1 MIELMKQLCAL
12 PGPSG
17 CEDAVREFVLE
28 KVKPFADEMKT
39 DAIGNIMVFRK
50 GKKALERPVVL
61 CAHMDEVGVIIK
73 KITDDGMLKFGFV
86 GGVDPRVV
94 IGRPVR
100 FGDVQGVIGIKAVHL
115 TTAAERRT
123 MPKTKDLYIDIGAA
137 SKAAAEDKV
146 SLGDYGVFDSAVV
159 EFGDGL
165 IKAKAIDDRVGCA
178 ALLKLIEDEPP
189 IDTWFCFTV
198 QEEVG
203 LRGAASMAY
212 ALDPGF
218 AMVLEGTTAA
228 DLAVQGVIGI
238 KAVHLT
244 TAAERRTMPKTKDLY
259 IDIGAASKAAAED
272 KVSLGDYGVFDSA
285 VVEFGDGLIKAKA
298 IDDRVGCAA
307 LLKLIE
313 DEPPIDTW
321 FCFTVQEEVGLRGAA
336 SMAYALDPGFA
347 MVLEGTTAADLA
359 EVEGGKAVC
368 RVRGG
373 VVLPFMDGATI
384 YDAELFELLR
394 NACDKRGIRWQTKT
408 RVAGGTDAGRIHKSR
423 AGVRVCAAAAPVRYI
438 HSPSSVAAVA
448 DCEAVLSAARAFL
461 EELGGDD
468 E

>member
-1 MIELMKQLCAL
+1 MQLEQTLRTLCAL
-12 PGPSG
+12 PAVSG
-17 CEDAVREFVLE
+17 FEMQAAHTVAELFRPYCDTVDGDKNGNVIGSLSCGKEGAKTVLLDAHLDQIGFLVTEVLDGGFLR
-28 KVKPFADEMKT
+28 FA
-39 DAIGNIMVFRK
+39 
-50 GKKALERPVVL
+50 P
-61 CAHMDEVGVIIK
+61 
-73 KITDDGMLKFGFV
+73 V

-100 FGDVQGVIGIKAVHL
+100 FGD
-115 TTAAERRT
+115 
-123 MPKTKDLYIDIGAA
+123 
-137 SKAAAEDKV
+137 
-146 SLGDYGVFDSAVV
+146 
-159 EFGDGL
+159 
-165 IKAKAIDDRVGCA
+165 
-178 ALLKLIEDEPP
+178 
-189 IDTWFCFTV
+189 
-198 QEEVG
+198 
-203 LRGAASMAY
+203 
-212 ALDPGF
+212 
-218 AMVLEGTTAA
+218 
-228 DLAVQGVIGI
+228 VQGVIGI

-384 YDAELFELLR
+384 YDAELFELMR

-448 DCEAVLSAARAFL
+448 DCEAVLAAARAFL
-461 EELGGDD
+461 EELGGND

>member
-1 MIELMKQLCAL
+1 MIELMKELCAL

-17 CEDAVREFVLE
+17 CEDAVRAFVL
-28 KVKPFADEMKT
+28 KRVKPFADEIRT
-39 DAIGNIMVFRK
+39 DAIGNVMVFRK
-50 GKKALERPVVL
+50 GRKALDRPVVL

-73 KITDDGMLKFGFV
+73 KITEDGMLKFGFV

-100 FGDVQGVIGIKAVHL
+100 FGDVPGVIGIKAVHL

-123 MPKTKDLYIDIGAA
+123 MPKTKNLYIDIGAT
-137 SKAAAEDKV
+137 SRAAAEKLV

-198 QEEVG
+198 QEETG
-203 LRGAASMAY
+203 LRGAASMA
-212 ALDPGF
+212 F
-218 AMVLEGTTAA
+218 
-228 DLAVQGVIGI
+228 
-238 KAVHLT
+238 
-244 TAAERRTMPKTKDLY
+244 
-259 IDIGAASKAAAED
+259 
-272 KVSLGDYGVFDSA
+272 
-285 VVEFGDGLIKAKA
+285 
-298 IDDRVGCAA
+298 
-307 LLKLIE
+307 
-313 DEPPIDTW
+313 
-321 FCFTVQEEVGLRGAA
+321 
-336 SMAYALDPGFA
+336 ALDPGFA

-359 EVEGGKAVC
+359 EVEGADAVC

-384 YDAELFELLR
+384 YDAALFELLR
-394 NACDKRGIRWQTKT
+394 DACTKRGIPWQTKT

-438 HSPSSVAAVA
+438 HSPSSVAAKA
-448 DCEAVLSAARAFL
+448 DCEAVLAAARAFL

>member
-1 MIELMKQLCAL
+1 MIELMKELCAL

-17 CEDAVREFVLE
+17 CEDAVRAFVL
-28 KVKPFADEMKT
+28 KRVKPFADEIRT
-39 DAIGNIMVFRK
+39 DAIGNVMVFRK
-50 GKKALERPVVL
+50 GRKALDRPVAL

-73 KITDDGMLKFGFV
+73 KITEDGMLKFGFV

-100 FGDVQGVIGIKAVHL
+100 FGDVPGVIGIKAVHL

-123 MPKTKDLYIDIGAA
+123 MPKTKNLYIDIGAT
-137 SKAAAEDKV
+137 SRAAAEKLV

-178 ALLKLIEDEPP
+178 ALLRLLEDEPP
-189 IDTWFCFTV
+189 VDTWFCFTV
-198 QEEVG
+198 QEETG
-203 LRGAASMAY
+203 LRGAASMA
-212 ALDPGF
+212 F
-218 AMVLEGTTAA
+218 
-228 DLAVQGVIGI
+228 
-238 KAVHLT
+238 
-244 TAAERRTMPKTKDLY
+244 
-259 IDIGAASKAAAED
+259 
-272 KVSLGDYGVFDSA
+272 
-285 VVEFGDGLIKAKA
+285 
-298 IDDRVGCAA
+298 
-307 LLKLIE
+307 
-313 DEPPIDTW
+313 
-321 FCFTVQEEVGLRGAA
+321 
-336 SMAYALDPGFA
+336 ALDPGFA

-359 EVEGGKAVC
+359 EVKGADAVC

-394 NACDKRGIRWQTKT
+394 DACIRRGIPWQTKT
-408 RVAGGTDAGRIHKSR
+408 RVAGGTDAGRIHRSR

-438 HSPSSVAAVA
+438 HSPSSVAAKA
-448 DCEAVLSAARAFL
+448 DCEAVLAAARAFL

>member
-1 MIELMKQLCAL
+1 MIELMKELCAL

-17 CEDAVREFVLE
+17 CEDAVRAFVLK
-28 KVKPFADEMKT
+28 KVKPFADEIRT
-39 DAIGNIMVFRK
+39 DAIGNVMVFRK
-50 GKKALERPVVL
+50 GRKALDRPVAL

-73 KITDDGMLKFGFV
+73 KITEDGMLKFGFV

-100 FGDVQGVIGIKAVHL
+100 FGDVPGVIGIKAVHL

-123 MPKTKDLYIDIGAA
+123 MPKTKNLYIDIGAT
-137 SKAAAEDKV
+137 SRAAAEKLV

-178 ALLKLIEDEPP
+178 ALLRLLEDEPP
-189 IDTWFCFTV
+189 VDTWFCFTV
-198 QEEVG
+198 QEETG
-203 LRGAASMAY
+203 LRGAASMA
-212 ALDPGF
+212 F
-218 AMVLEGTTAA
+218 
-228 DLAVQGVIGI
+228 
-238 KAVHLT
+238 
-244 TAAERRTMPKTKDLY
+244 
-259 IDIGAASKAAAED
+259 
-272 KVSLGDYGVFDSA
+272 
-285 VVEFGDGLIKAKA
+285 
-298 IDDRVGCAA
+298 
-307 LLKLIE
+307 
-313 DEPPIDTW
+313 
-321 FCFTVQEEVGLRGAA
+321 
-336 SMAYALDPGFA
+336 ALDPGFA

-359 EVEGGKAVC
+359 EVKGADAVC

-384 YDAELFELLR
+384 YDAALFELLR
-394 NACDKRGIRWQTKT
+394 DACIRRGIPWQTKT
-408 RVAGGTDAGRIHKSR
+408 RVAGGTDAGRIHRSR

-438 HSPSSVAAVA
+438 HSPSSVAAKA
-448 DCEAVLSAARAFL
+448 DCEAVLAAARAFL

>member
-1 MIELMKQLCAL
+1 MIELMKELCAL

-17 CEDAVREFVLE
+17 CEDAVRAFVL
-28 KVKPFADEMKT
+28 KRVKPFADEIRT
-39 DAIGNIMVFRK
+39 DAIGNVMVFRK
-50 GKKALERPVVL
+50 GRKALDRPVAL

-73 KITDDGMLKFGFV
+73 KITEDGMLKFGFV

-100 FGDVQGVIGIKAVHL
+100 FGDVPGVIGIKAVHL

-123 MPKTKDLYIDIGAA
+123 MPKTKNLYIDIGAT
-137 SKAAAEDKV
+137 SRAAAEKLV

-178 ALLKLIEDEPP
+178 ALLRLLEDEPP
-189 IDTWFCFTV
+189 VDTWFCFTV
-198 QEEVG
+198 QEETG
-203 LRGAASMAY
+203 LRGAASMA
-212 ALDPGF
+212 F
-218 AMVLEGTTAA
+218 
-228 DLAVQGVIGI
+228 
-238 KAVHLT
+238 
-244 TAAERRTMPKTKDLY
+244 
-259 IDIGAASKAAAED
+259 
-272 KVSLGDYGVFDSA
+272 
-285 VVEFGDGLIKAKA
+285 
-298 IDDRVGCAA
+298 
-307 LLKLIE
+307 
-313 DEPPIDTW
+313 
-321 FCFTVQEEVGLRGAA
+321 
-336 SMAYALDPGFA
+336 ALDPGFA

-359 EVEGGKAVC
+359 EVKGADAVC

-384 YDAELFELLR
+384 YDAALFELLR
-394 NACDKRGIRWQTKT
+394 DACTKRGIPWQTKT

-438 HSPSSVAAVA
+438 HSPSSVAAKA
-448 DCEAVLSAARAFL
+448 DCEAVLAAARAFL

>member
-1 MIELMKQLCAL
+1 MIELMKELCAL

-17 CEDAVREFVLE
+17 CEDAVRAFVL
-28 KVKPFADEMKT
+28 KRVKPFADEIRT
-39 DAIGNIMVFRK
+39 DAIGNVMVFRK
-50 GKKALERPVVL
+50 GRKALDRPAAV

-73 KITDDGMLKFGFV
+73 KITEDGMLKFGFV

-100 FGDVQGVIGIKAVHL
+100 FGDVPGVIGIKAVHL

-123 MPKTKDLYIDIGAA
+123 MPKTKNLYIDIGAT
-137 SKAAAEDKV
+137 SRAAAEKLV

-178 ALLKLIEDEPP
+178 ALLRLLEDEPP
-189 IDTWFCFTV
+189 VDTWFCFTV
-198 QEEVG
+198 QEETG
-203 LRGAASMAY
+203 LRGAASMA
-212 ALDPGF
+212 F
-218 AMVLEGTTAA
+218 
-228 DLAVQGVIGI
+228 
-238 KAVHLT
+238 
-244 TAAERRTMPKTKDLY
+244 
-259 IDIGAASKAAAED
+259 
-272 KVSLGDYGVFDSA
+272 
-285 VVEFGDGLIKAKA
+285 
-298 IDDRVGCAA
+298 
-307 LLKLIE
+307 
-313 DEPPIDTW
+313 
-321 FCFTVQEEVGLRGAA
+321 
-336 SMAYALDPGFA
+336 ALDPGFA

-359 EVEGGKAVC
+359 EVKGADAVC

-384 YDAELFELLR
+384 YDAALFELLR
-394 NACDKRGIRWQTKT
+394 DACTKRGIPWQTKT
-408 RVAGGTDAGRIHKSR
+408 RVAGGTDAGRIHRSR

-438 HSPSSVAAVA
+438 HSPSSVAAKA
-448 DCEAVLSAARAFL
+448 DCEAVLAAARAFL

>member
-1 MIELMKQLCAL
+1 MIELMKELCAL

-17 CEDAVREFVLE
+17 CEDAVRAFVL
-28 KVKPFADEMKT
+28 KRVKPFADEIRT
-39 DAIGNIMVFRK
+39 DAIGNVMVFRK
-50 GKKALERPVVL
+50 GRKALDRPVAV

-73 KITDDGMLKFGFV
+73 KITEDGMLKFGFV

-100 FGDVQGVIGIKAVHL
+100 FGDVPGVIGIKAVHL

-123 MPKTKDLYIDIGAA
+123 MPKTKNLYIDIGAT
-137 SKAAAEDKV
+137 SRAAAEKLV

-178 ALLKLIEDEPP
+178 ALLRLLEDEPP
-189 IDTWFCFTV
+189 VDTWFCFTV
-198 QEEVG
+198 QEETG
-203 LRGAASMAY
+203 LRGAASMA
-212 ALDPGF
+212 F
-218 AMVLEGTTAA
+218 
-228 DLAVQGVIGI
+228 
-238 KAVHLT
+238 
-244 TAAERRTMPKTKDLY
+244 
-259 IDIGAASKAAAED
+259 
-272 KVSLGDYGVFDSA
+272 
-285 VVEFGDGLIKAKA
+285 
-298 IDDRVGCAA
+298 
-307 LLKLIE
+307 
-313 DEPPIDTW
+313 
-321 FCFTVQEEVGLRGAA
+321 
-336 SMAYALDPGFA
+336 ALDPGFA

-359 EVEGGKAVC
+359 EVKGADAVC

-384 YDAELFELLR
+384 YDAALFELLR
-394 NACDKRGIRWQTKT
+394 DACTKRGIPWQTKT
-408 RVAGGTDAGRIHKSR
+408 RVAGGTDAGRIHRSR

-438 HSPSSVAAVA
+438 HSPSSVAAKA
-448 DCEAVLSAARAFL
+448 DCEAVLASARAFL

>member
-1 MIELMKQLCAL
+1 MIELMKELCAL

-17 CEDAVREFVLE
+17 CEDAVRAFVL
-28 KVKPFADEMKT
+28 KRVKPFADEIRT
-39 DAIGNIMVFRK
+39 DAIGNVMVFRK
-50 GKKALERPVVL
+50 SRKALDRPVAV

-73 KITDDGMLKFGFV
+73 KITEDGMLKFGFV

-100 FGDVQGVIGIKAVHL
+100 FGDVPGVIGIKAVHL

-123 MPKTKDLYIDIGAA
+123 MPKTKNLYIDIGAT
-137 SKAAAEDKV
+137 SRAAAEKLV

-178 ALLKLIEDEPP
+178 ALLRLLEDEPP
-189 IDTWFCFTV
+189 VDTWFCFTV
-198 QEEVG
+198 QEETG
-203 LRGAASMAY
+203 LRGAASMA
-212 ALDPGF
+212 F
-218 AMVLEGTTAA
+218 
-228 DLAVQGVIGI
+228 
-238 KAVHLT
+238 
-244 TAAERRTMPKTKDLY
+244 
-259 IDIGAASKAAAED
+259 
-272 KVSLGDYGVFDSA
+272 
-285 VVEFGDGLIKAKA
+285 
-298 IDDRVGCAA
+298 
-307 LLKLIE
+307 
-313 DEPPIDTW
+313 
-321 FCFTVQEEVGLRGAA
+321 
-336 SMAYALDPGFA
+336 ALDPGFA

-359 EVEGGKAVC
+359 EVKGADAVC

-384 YDAELFELLR
+384 YDAALFELLR
-394 NACDKRGIRWQTKT
+394 DACTKRGIPWQTKT
-408 RVAGGTDAGRIHKSR
+408 RVAGGTDAGRIHRSR

-438 HSPSSVAAVA
+438 HSPSSVAAKA
-448 DCEAVLSAARAFL
+448 DCEAVLAAARAFL

>member
-1 MIELMKQLCAL
+1 MIELMKELCAL

-17 CEDAVREFVLE
+17 CEDAVRAFVL
-28 KVKPFADEMKT
+28 KRVKPFADEIRT
-39 DAIGNIMVFRK
+39 DAIGNVMVFRK
-50 GKKALERPVVL
+50 GAKALDRPVAV

-73 KITDDGMLKFGFV
+73 KITEDGMLKFGFF

-100 FGDVQGVIGIKAVHL
+100 FGDVPGVIGIKAVHL

-123 MPKTKDLYIDIGAA
+123 MPKTKNLYIDIGAT
-137 SKAAAEDKV
+137 SRAAAEKLV

-178 ALLKLIEDEPP
+178 ALLRLLEDEPP
-189 IDTWFCFTV
+189 VDTWFCFTV
-198 QEEVG
+198 QEETG
-203 LRGAASMAY
+203 LRGAASMA
-212 ALDPGF
+212 F
-218 AMVLEGTTAA
+218 
-228 DLAVQGVIGI
+228 
-238 KAVHLT
+238 
-244 TAAERRTMPKTKDLY
+244 
-259 IDIGAASKAAAED
+259 
-272 KVSLGDYGVFDSA
+272 
-285 VVEFGDGLIKAKA
+285 
-298 IDDRVGCAA
+298 
-307 LLKLIE
+307 
-313 DEPPIDTW
+313 
-321 FCFTVQEEVGLRGAA
+321 
-336 SMAYALDPGFA
+336 ALDPGFA

-359 EVEGGKAVC
+359 EVKGADAVC

-384 YDAELFELLR
+384 YDAALFELLR
-394 NACDKRGIRWQTKT
+394 DACTKRGIPWQTKT
-408 RVAGGTDAGRIHKSR
+408 RVAGGTDAGRIHRSR

-438 HSPSSVAAVA
+438 HSPSSVAAKA
-448 DCEAVLSAARAFL
+448 DCEAVLAAARAFL

>member
-1 MIELMKQLCAL
+1 MIELMKELCAL

-17 CEDAVREFVLE
+17 CEDAVRAFVL
-28 KVKPFADEMKT
+28 KRVKPFADEIRT
-39 DAIGNIMVFRK
+39 DAIGNVMVFRK
-50 GKKALERPVVL
+50 GRKALDRPVAL

-73 KITDDGMLKFGFV
+73 KITEDGMLKFGFV

-100 FGDVQGVIGIKAVHL
+100 FGDVPGVIGIKAVHL

-123 MPKTKDLYIDIGAA
+123 MPKTKNLYIDIGAT
-137 SKAAAEDKV
+137 SRAAAEKLV

-178 ALLKLIEDEPP
+178 ALLRLLEDEPP
-189 IDTWFCFTV
+189 VDTWFCFTV
-198 QEEVG
+198 QEETG
-203 LRGAASMAY
+203 LRGAASMA
-212 ALDPGF
+212 F
-218 AMVLEGTTAA
+218 
-228 DLAVQGVIGI
+228 
-238 KAVHLT
+238 
-244 TAAERRTMPKTKDLY
+244 
-259 IDIGAASKAAAED
+259 
-272 KVSLGDYGVFDSA
+272 
-285 VVEFGDGLIKAKA
+285 
-298 IDDRVGCAA
+298 
-307 LLKLIE
+307 
-313 DEPPIDTW
+313 
-321 FCFTVQEEVGLRGAA
+321 
-336 SMAYALDPGFA
+336 ALDPGFA

-359 EVEGGKAVC
+359 EVKGADAVC

-394 NACDKRGIRWQTKT
+394 DACIKRGIPWQTKT
-408 RVAGGTDAGRIHKSR
+408 RVAGGTDAGRIHRSR

-438 HSPSSVAAVA
+438 HSPSSVAAKA
-448 DCEAVLSAARAFL
+448 DCEAVLAAARAFL

>member
-228 DLAVQGVIGI
+228 DLA
-238 KAVHLT
+238 
-244 TAAERRTMPKTKDLY
+244 
-259 IDIGAASKAAAED
+259 
-272 KVSLGDYGVFDSA
+272 
-285 VVEFGDGLIKAKA
+285 
-298 IDDRVGCAA
+298 
-307 LLKLIE
+307 
-313 DEPPIDTW
+313 
-321 FCFTVQEEVGLRGAA
+321 
-336 SMAYALDPGFA
+336 
-347 MVLEGTTAADLA
+347 

-368 RVRGG
+368 RVRGS

-438 HSPSSVAAVA
+438 HSPSSVAAAA

>member
-1 MIELMKQLCAL
+1 MIELMKELCAL

-17 CEDAVREFVLE
+17 CEDAVRAFVL
-28 KVKPFADEMKT
+28 KRVKPFADEIRT
-39 DAIGNIMVFRK
+39 DAIGNVMVFRK
-50 GKKALERPVVL
+50 GAKALDRPVAL

-73 KITDDGMLKFGFV
+73 KITEDGMLKFGFV

-100 FGDVQGVIGIKAVHL
+100 FGDVPGVIGIKAVHL

-123 MPKTKDLYIDIGAA
+123 MPKTKNLYIDIGAT
-137 SKAAAEDKV
+137 SRAAAEKLV

-178 ALLKLIEDEPP
+178 ALLRLLEDEPP
-189 IDTWFCFTV
+189 VDTWFCFTV
-198 QEEVG
+198 QEETG
-203 LRGAASMAY
+203 LRGAASMA
-212 ALDPGF
+212 F
-218 AMVLEGTTAA
+218 
-228 DLAVQGVIGI
+228 
-238 KAVHLT
+238 
-244 TAAERRTMPKTKDLY
+244 
-259 IDIGAASKAAAED
+259 
-272 KVSLGDYGVFDSA
+272 
-285 VVEFGDGLIKAKA
+285 
-298 IDDRVGCAA
+298 
-307 LLKLIE
+307 
-313 DEPPIDTW
+313 
-321 FCFTVQEEVGLRGAA
+321 
-336 SMAYALDPGFA
+336 ALDPGFA

-359 EVEGGKAVC
+359 EVKGADAVC

-384 YDAELFELLR
+384 YDAALFELLR
-394 NACDKRGIRWQTKT
+394 DACIKRGIPWQTKT

-438 HSPSSVAAVA
+438 HSPSSVAAKA
-448 DCEAVLSAARAFL
+448 DCEAVLAAARAFL

>member
-1 MIELMKQLCAL
+1 MIELMKELCAL

-17 CEDAVREFVLE
+17 CEDAVRAFVL
-28 KVKPFADEMKT
+28 KRVKPFADEIRT
-39 DAIGNIMVFRK
+39 DAIGNVMVFRK
-50 GKKALERPVVL
+50 GAKALDRPVAL

-73 KITDDGMLKFGFV
+73 KITEDGMLKFGFV

-100 FGDVQGVIGIKAVHL
+100 FGDVPGVIGIKAVHL

-123 MPKTKDLYIDIGAA
+123 MPKTKNLYIDIGAT
-137 SKAAAEDKV
+137 SRAAAEKLV

-178 ALLKLIEDEPP
+178 ALLRLLEDEPP
-189 IDTWFCFTV
+189 VDTWFCFTV
-198 QEEVG
+198 QEETG
-203 LRGAASMAY
+203 LRGAASMA
-212 ALDPGF
+212 F
-218 AMVLEGTTAA
+218 
-228 DLAVQGVIGI
+228 
-238 KAVHLT
+238 
-244 TAAERRTMPKTKDLY
+244 
-259 IDIGAASKAAAED
+259 
-272 KVSLGDYGVFDSA
+272 
-285 VVEFGDGLIKAKA
+285 
-298 IDDRVGCAA
+298 
-307 LLKLIE
+307 
-313 DEPPIDTW
+313 
-321 FCFTVQEEVGLRGAA
+321 
-336 SMAYALDPGFA
+336 ALDPGFA

-359 EVEGGKAVC
+359 EVKGADAVC

-384 YDAELFELLR
+384 YDAALFELLR
-394 NACDKRGIRWQTKT
+394 DACTKRGIPWQTKT
-408 RVAGGTDAGRIHKSR
+408 RVAGGTDAGRIHRSR

-438 HSPSSVAAVA
+438 HSPSSVAAKA
-448 DCEAVLSAARAFL
+448 DCEAVLAVARAFL

>member
-39 DAIGNIMVFRK
+39 DAIGNIMVFRRA
-50 GKKALERPVVL
+50 KKALERPVVL

-228 DLAVQGVIGI
+228 DLA
-238 KAVHLT
+238 
-244 TAAERRTMPKTKDLY
+244 
-259 IDIGAASKAAAED
+259 
-272 KVSLGDYGVFDSA
+272 
-285 VVEFGDGLIKAKA
+285 
-298 IDDRVGCAA
+298 
-307 LLKLIE
+307 
-313 DEPPIDTW
+313 
-321 FCFTVQEEVGLRGAA
+321 
-336 SMAYALDPGFA
+336 
-347 MVLEGTTAADLA
+347 
-359 EVEGGKAVC
+359 EVEGGKPFAVYAAVWFC
-368 RVRGG
+368 RSWMAR
-373 VVLPFMDGATI
+373 LSTMQSCLNFCAMPATS
-384 YDAELFELLR
+384 
-394 NACDKRGIRWQTKT
+394 
-408 RVAGGTDAGRIHKSR
+408 VASAGRRKR
-423 AGVRVCAAAAPVRYI
+423 A
-438 HSPSSVAAVA
+438 
-448 DCEAVLSAARAFL
+448 
-461 EELGGDD
+461 
-468 E
+468 

>member
-1 MIELMKQLCAL
+1 MIELMKELCAL

-17 CEDAVREFVLE
+17 CEDAVRAFVL
-28 KVKPFADEMKT
+28 KSVKPFADEIRT
-39 DAIGNIMVFRK
+39 DAIGNVMVFRK
-50 GKKALERPVVL
+50 GRKALDRPVVL

-73 KITDDGMLKFGFV
+73 KITEDGMLKFGFV

-100 FGDVQGVIGIKAVHL
+100 FGDVPGVIGIKAVHL

-123 MPKTKDLYIDIGAA
+123 MPKTKNLYIDIGAT
-137 SKAAAEDKV
+137 SRAAAEKLV

-178 ALLKLIEDEPP
+178 ALLRLLEDEPP
-189 IDTWFCFTV
+189 VDTWFCFTV
-198 QEEVG
+198 QEETG
-203 LRGAASMAY
+203 LRGAASMA
-212 ALDPGF
+212 F
-218 AMVLEGTTAA
+218 
-228 DLAVQGVIGI
+228 
-238 KAVHLT
+238 
-244 TAAERRTMPKTKDLY
+244 
-259 IDIGAASKAAAED
+259 
-272 KVSLGDYGVFDSA
+272 
-285 VVEFGDGLIKAKA
+285 
-298 IDDRVGCAA
+298 
-307 LLKLIE
+307 
-313 DEPPIDTW
+313 
-321 FCFTVQEEVGLRGAA
+321 
-336 SMAYALDPGFA
+336 ALDPGFA

-359 EVEGGKAVC
+359 EVKGADAVC

-384 YDAELFELLR
+384 YDAALFELLR
-394 NACDKRGIRWQTKT
+394 DACIRRGIPWQTKT
-408 RVAGGTDAGRIHKSR
+408 RVAGGTDAGRIHRSR

-438 HSPSSVAAVA
+438 HSPSSVAAKA
-448 DCEAVLSAARAFL
+448 DCEAVLAAARAFL

>member
-1 MIELMKQLCAL
+1 MIELMKELCAL

-17 CEDAVREFVLE
+17 CEDAVREFVLK
-28 KVKPFADEMKT
+28 KVKPFADEIRT
-39 DAIGNIMVFRK
+39 DAIGNVMVFRK
-50 GKKALERPVVL
+50 GRKALDRPVVV

-100 FGDVQGVIGIKAVHL
+100 FGDVPGVIGIKAVHL

-123 MPKTKDLYIDIGAA
+123 MPKTKDLYIDIGAT
-137 SKAAAEDKV
+137 SKAAAEKLV
-146 SLGDYGVFDSAVV
+146 SLGDYGVFDSRVV

-178 ALLKLIEDEPP
+178 ALLRLLEDEPP

-203 LRGAASMAY
+203 LRGAASMA
-212 ALDPGF
+212 F
-218 AMVLEGTTAA
+218 
-228 DLAVQGVIGI
+228 
-238 KAVHLT
+238 
-244 TAAERRTMPKTKDLY
+244 
-259 IDIGAASKAAAED
+259 
-272 KVSLGDYGVFDSA
+272 
-285 VVEFGDGLIKAKA
+285 
-298 IDDRVGCAA
+298 
-307 LLKLIE
+307 
-313 DEPPIDTW
+313 
-321 FCFTVQEEVGLRGAA
+321 
-336 SMAYALDPGFA
+336 ALDPGFA

-359 EVEGGKAVC
+359 EVKGADAVC

-384 YDAELFELLR
+384 YDAALFELLR
-394 NACDKRGIRWQTKT
+394 DACIKRGIPWQTKT
-408 RVAGGTDAGRIHKSR
+408 HVAGGTDAGRIHKSR

-438 HSPSSVAAVA
+438 HSPSSVAAKA
-448 DCEAVLSAARAFL
+448 DCEAVLAAARAFL

>member
-1 MIELMKQLCAL
+1 MIELMKELCAL

-17 CEDAVREFVLE
+17 CEDAVRAFVL
-28 KVKPFADEMKT
+28 KRVKPFADEIRT
-39 DAIGNIMVFRK
+39 DAIGNVMVFRK
-50 GKKALERPVVL
+50 GAKALDRPVAL

-73 KITDDGMLKFGFV
+73 KITEDGMLKFGFV

-100 FGDVQGVIGIKAVHL
+100 FGDVPGVIGIKAVHL

-123 MPKTKDLYIDIGAA
+123 MPKTKNLYIDIGAT
-137 SKAAAEDKV
+137 SRAAAEKLV

-178 ALLKLIEDEPP
+178 ALLRLLEDEPP
-189 IDTWFCFTV
+189 VDTWFCFTV
-198 QEEVG
+198 QEETG
-203 LRGAASMAY
+203 LRGAASMA
-212 ALDPGF
+212 F
-218 AMVLEGTTAA
+218 
-228 DLAVQGVIGI
+228 
-238 KAVHLT
+238 
-244 TAAERRTMPKTKDLY
+244 
-259 IDIGAASKAAAED
+259 
-272 KVSLGDYGVFDSA
+272 
-285 VVEFGDGLIKAKA
+285 
-298 IDDRVGCAA
+298 
-307 LLKLIE
+307 
-313 DEPPIDTW
+313 
-321 FCFTVQEEVGLRGAA
+321 
-336 SMAYALDPGFA
+336 ALDPGFA

-359 EVEGGKAVC
+359 EVEGADAVC

-384 YDAELFELLR
+384 YDVALFELLR
-394 NACDKRGIRWQTKT
+394 DACTKRGIPWQTKT
-408 RVAGGTDAGRIHKSR
+408 RVAGGTDAGRIHRSR

-438 HSPSSVAAVA
+438 HSPSSVAAKA
-448 DCEAVLSAARAFL
+448 DCEAVLAAARAFL

>member
-1 MIELMKQLCAL
+1 MKKMVLGWLFAFLLVGCASTPPNDPTAINDALIGFTVNSQGELWHEAILFVTPNEADEISDENGLMKQEYRVAASRLRISAL
-12 PGPSG
+12 RQMPWRV
-17 CEDAVREFVLE
+17 D
-28 KVKPFADEMKT
+28 K
-39 DAIGNIMVFRK
+39 K
-50 GKKALERPVVL
+50 GRL
-61 CAHMDEVGVIIK
+61 
-73 KITDDGMLKFGFV
+73 
-86 GGVDPRVV
+86 
-94 IGRPVR
+94 
-100 FGDVQGVIGIKAVHL
+100 IGIKAVHL
-115 TTAAERRT
+115 TTAAERRM

-137 SKAAAEDKV
+137 SKAAAEKLV

-212 ALDPGF
+212 ALDPG
-218 AMVLEGTTAA
+218 
-228 DLAVQGVIGI
+228 I
-238 KAVHLT
+238 
-244 TAAERRTMPKTKDLY
+244 
-259 IDIGAASKAAAED
+259 
-272 KVSLGDYGVFDSA
+272 
-285 VVEFGDGLIKAKA
+285 
-298 IDDRVGCAA
+298 
-307 LLKLIE
+307 
-313 DEPPIDTW
+313 
-321 FCFTVQEEVGLRGAA
+321 
-336 SMAYALDPGFA
+336 A

-394 NACDKRGIRWQTKT
+394 DACIKRGIPWQTKT

-438 HSPSSVAAVA
+438 HSPSSVAAAA

>member
-1 MIELMKQLCAL
+1 MIQLMKELCAL

-17 CEDAVREFVLE
+17 CEDAVRAFVL
-28 KVKPFADEMKT
+28 KRVKPFADEIRT
-39 DAIGNIMVFRK
+39 DAIGNVMVFRK
-50 GKKALERPVVL
+50 GRKALDRPVAV

-73 KITDDGMLKFGFV
+73 KITEDGMLKFGFV

-100 FGDVQGVIGIKAVHL
+100 FGDVPGVIGIKAVHL

-123 MPKTKDLYIDIGAA
+123 MPKTKNLYIDIGAT
-137 SKAAAEDKV
+137 SRAAAEKLV

-198 QEEVG
+198 QEETG
-203 LRGAASMAY
+203 LRGAASMA
-212 ALDPGF
+212 F
-218 AMVLEGTTAA
+218 
-228 DLAVQGVIGI
+228 
-238 KAVHLT
+238 
-244 TAAERRTMPKTKDLY
+244 
-259 IDIGAASKAAAED
+259 
-272 KVSLGDYGVFDSA
+272 
-285 VVEFGDGLIKAKA
+285 
-298 IDDRVGCAA
+298 
-307 LLKLIE
+307 
-313 DEPPIDTW
+313 
-321 FCFTVQEEVGLRGAA
+321 
-336 SMAYALDPGFA
+336 ALDPGFA

-359 EVEGGKAVC
+359 EVKGADAVC

-384 YDAELFELLR
+384 YDAALFELLR
-394 NACDKRGIRWQTKT
+394 DACTKRGIPWQTKT
-408 RVAGGTDAGRIHKSR
+408 RVAGGTDAGRIHRSR

-438 HSPSSVAAVA
+438 HSPSSVAAKA
-448 DCEAVLSAARAFL
+448 DCEAVLAAARAFL